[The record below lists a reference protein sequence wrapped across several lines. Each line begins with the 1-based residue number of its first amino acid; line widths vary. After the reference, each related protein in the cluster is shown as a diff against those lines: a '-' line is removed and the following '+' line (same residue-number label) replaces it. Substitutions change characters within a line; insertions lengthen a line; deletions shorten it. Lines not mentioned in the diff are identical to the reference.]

1 METQKENSVP
11 REIGS
16 NLTGTAVAGKPGHQR
31 DIPPETYIDDSASA
45 ETTNPPEKK
54 HIENTD
60 ALLGDVHPTRRNEKS
75 QEQHNAERQS

>member
-31 DIPPETYIDDSASA
+31 DIPPETYSSDSAPAESA
-45 ETTNPPEKK
+45 EATEK